1 MTMTAIS
8 KGLIRIMKLLSVY
21 SNRQNSNLQLNNKW
35 TNECE
40 TATVD
45 QQQNDQHLS
54 KFNTSCC
61 FYYILTFIIYIK
73 I

>member
-1 MTMTAIS
+1 MTMTAIA

-21 SNRQNSNLQLNNKW
+21 SNRQNSNLLQLNNAKW

-54 KFNTSCC
+54 
-61 FYYILTFIIYIK
+61 
-73 I
+73 